1 MSMLA
6 AWWRSVRAGLPRIR
20 KTTAAVWGTLTP
32 PAVVGVL
39 ALAGVHIDTATALL
53 ILGVGTAVLAP
64 AAVYRAKANEPA
76 PGGALETPPDPG

>member
-1 MSMLA
+1 MIRLA
-6 AWWRSVRAGLPRIR
+6 AWWRTVRTALPRIR

-39 ALAGVHIDTATALL
+39 ALAGVHIDTATAVL

-76 PGGALETPPDPG
+76 PGSAPEAPPDPG